1 MPRRVTPAPGGN
13 YCEKTWKPANPHWPS
28 LLRTVSL
35 PRSIHAPRRPR
46 QPILPRRRDRCVP
59 ARSTSAGVLR
69 RTAAGEFYC
78 RRGRRRQEIRVRPR
92 LRGAAGAASIT
103 MPPSAS
109 PHTASCWPS
118 GPRFPLGTRIRLAG
132 QNACPSRRSPTPRH
146 RRSDQSA
153 TSRIRSRPCADAS
166 PTPPH
171 RPHSDVHAVHGRSRT
186 GKITREF
193 YDAVELKGGNRN
205 DSGSSQTSMP

>member
-1 MPRRVTPAPGGN
+1 MEWVALRSCFSPFGGVKGRCVPRRVAPAPGGN
-13 YCEKTWKPANPHWPS
+13 YCEKKWKPANPHWPS
-28 LLRTVSL
+28 LLLTVSL

-78 RRGRRRQEIRVRPR
+78 RRGRRRQEIRVRSR

-118 GPRFPLGTRIRLAG
+118 GPRFPPRDPDPPGWSKRLSFPMVTDPAAPPLRPERHIPHSIATLRRRIAHALA
-132 QNACPSRRSPTPRH
+132 QTLQRCPR
-146 RRSDQSA
+146 
-153 TSRIRSRPCADAS
+153 CAR
-166 PTPPH
+166 TNPH
-171 RPHSDVHAVHGRSRT
+171 RQNHSG
-186 GKITREF
+186 I
-193 YDAVELKGGNRN
+193 L
-205 DSGSSQTSMP
+205 